1 MLRIGTVLLDRYE
14 LLEQIGSG
22 GMAIVFRGKDRTLE
36 RYVTVKILRE
46 EFIGDEEF
54 ITRFRSEALAAA
66 RLSHPNIV
74 RVYDVGQEGNVYF
87 IVMEYVHGDTLKQA
101 IKEKAPF
108 DTKSTINVS
117 MQIASGIAQTILYIE
132 ILNHKI
138 Y

>member
-54 ITRFRSEALAAA
+54 ITRFRSEALAA
-66 RLSHPNIV
+66 
-74 RVYDVGQEGNVYF
+74 
-87 IVMEYVHGDTLKQA
+87 
-101 IKEKAPF
+101 
-108 DTKSTINVS
+108 
-117 MQIASGIAQTILYIE
+117 E
-132 ILNHKI
+132 IGRAHV
-138 Y
+138 

>member
-117 MQIASGIAQTILYIE
+117 MQIASGIAQA
-132 ILNHKI
+132 HKI
-138 Y
+138 GRAHV

>member
-54 ITRFRSEALAAA
+54 ITRFRSEALAD
-66 RLSHPNIV
+66 R
-74 RVYDVGQEGNVYF
+74 
-87 IVMEYVHGDTLKQA
+87 
-101 IKEKAPF
+101 
-108 DTKSTINVS
+108 KSVV
-117 MQIASGIAQTILYIE
+117 
-132 ILNHKI
+132 
-138 Y
+138 

>member
-36 RYVTVKILRE
+36 RYVTVKILR
-46 EFIGDEEF
+46 EEF

-117 MQIASGIAQTILYIE
+117 MQIASGIAQKPYYT
-132 ILNHKI
+132 
-138 Y
+138 

>member
-74 RVYDVGQEGNVYF
+74 RVYDVGQ
-87 IVMEYVHGDTLKQA
+87 
-101 IKEKAPF
+101 
-108 DTKSTINVS
+108 
-117 MQIASGIAQTILYIE
+117 
-132 ILNHKI
+132 
-138 Y
+138 